1 MANILDILIEFL
13 KEVEKNNPYK
23 LVLKG
28 GTALSIYYLNR
39 HRESE
44 DLYFDANFNLINSH
58 NEIKDYFIGILNL
71 LKSKNVLKSYSVTKS
86 EFSSKNRYHIN
97 LILETHKKFQTKIDV
112 DFVNFHK
119 TPNNKNKLL
128 LYSNELLFVNKSL
141 AFIGRKEFKDLHDIS
156 YLIKIIDISKIEK
169 KEEVANLIS
178 QVIDCINEED
188 IKKIYKSVF
197 RNIDMKFK
205 DLNESNLETFMNKT
219 IKSLRIL
226 INNLKK

>member
-44 DLYFDANFNLINSH
+44 DLDFDADIHLINSYK
-58 NEIKDYFIGILNL
+58 EIEKYFIEILNS
-71 LKSKNVLKSYSVTKS
+71 LKSKNILKSYLITKS
-86 EFSSKNRYHIN
+86 EFSSKNRAHIN
-97 LILETHKKFQTKIDV
+97 LILETHKKFQTKIDL
-112 DFVNFHK
+112 DFVNTHK
-119 TPNNKNKLL
+119 NLNNKNQLL
-128 LYSNELLFVNKSL
+128 LYSNEFLFVNKSL

-156 YLIKIIDISKIEK
+156 HLIKLIDISKIEK
-169 KEEVANLIS
+169 KEEVADLIS
-178 QVIDCINEED
+178 KVINCINEED
-188 IKKIYKSVF
+188 IKEIYKSAF

>member
-1 MANILDILIEFL
+1 MANILEILIEFL
-13 KEVEKNNPYK
+13 KEVEKSNPYN

-28 GTALSIYYLNR
+28 GTALSIYYLDR

-44 DLYFDANFNLINSH
+44 DLDFDVDISLIKSYKEIEKYFIEILNNLKNKQL
-58 NEIKDYFIGILNL
+58 IKDFKI
-71 LKSKNVLKSYSVTKS
+71 TKS
-86 EFSSKNRYHIN
+86 EFSSTNRYHIN

-112 DFVNFHK
+112 DFVNLHK
-119 TPNNKNKLL
+119 KLNNKNKLL
-128 LYSNELLFVNKSL
+128 LYSKEFLFVNKSL
-141 AFIGRKEFKDLHDIS
+141 AFIGRREFKDLHDIS
-156 YLIKIIDISKIEK
+156 HLIKLIDISKIEK
-169 KEEVANLIS
+169 KGEVADLVS
-178 QVIDCINEED
+178 KVIDCINEED
-188 IKKIYKSVF
+188 IKKIYKSAF